1 MLLSEEK
8 ISHLAHRILDGLS
21 EELDLAWR
29 VEEGEV
35 LREIKKVILAELRL
49 EEEIDRLVRQRLAS
63 YSRPIAEGSPE
74 WEVLYRKSFNEEI
87 RKRKK
92 G

>member
-8 ISHLAHRILDGLS
+8 ISHLAHRILNELS
-21 EELDLAWR
+21 EDLELDWR
-29 VEEGEV
+29 VEETKI
-35 LREIKKVILAELRL
+35 LREIKQAILSGLRL
-49 EEEIDRLVRQRLAS
+49 ETEIDRIVRQRMAS

-74 WEVLYRKSFNEEI
+74 WEVLYRKSFNEEL

-92 G
+92 T